1 MLIDSYLKKV
11 AVDTFLER
19 YYFDM
24 KKKITHGLL
33 LYYFLTTFNNVLG
46 CYPVTNIAKT
56 FVEMPYV
63 SSKANHVL

>member
-24 KKKITHGLL
+24 KKNHTWPSFIL
-33 LYYFLTTFNNVLG
+33 FLNN
-46 CYPVTNIAKT
+46 
-56 FVEMPYV
+56 F
-63 SSKANHVL
+63 

>member
-1 MLIDSYLKKV
+1 MLIDSCLKKV
-11 AVDTFLER
+11 AADTFLES

-24 KKKITHGLL
+24 SKITHGLR
-33 LYYFLTTFNNVLG
+33 LYYFLTTFNNVLV

-63 SSKANHVL
+63 SSKTNHVL